1 MIIYCYVRSLGT
13 LVSYFHWEEN
23 GYSLEGHCSPSFR
36 SQVKM
41 PRERVKVRYRPIEL
55 LDLPVMEIGLG
66 DAINDC
72 VTVAE

>member
-1 MIIYCYVRSLGT
+1 
-13 LVSYFHWEEN
+13 
-23 GYSLEGHCSPSFR
+23 
-36 SQVKM
+36 M